1 MKIYLDDPRFDR
13 NDDNTIT
20 GTLRVF
26 TPTGN
31 GRSYVQVDTFNIP
44 VDKIEIEG
52 DVSDLV
58 GKRVTVRLRAFV
70 TASGQIA
77 PALFVRSSLSEPV
90 AADAEQE
97 MTQCAKQ

>member
-20 GTLRVF
+20 GTLIF
-26 TPTGN
+26 TYIQTGR
-31 GRSYVQVDTFNIP
+31 RSYVQVDTFNIP

-77 PALFVRSSLSEPV
+77 PAGG
-90 AADAEQE
+90 
-97 MTQCAKQ
+97 TN